1 MKEQLRAWFENRPPH
16 ERAILV
22 GVAVAVLLSLLWVGA
37 LRPMQSGSAVL
48 RESVAA
54 KQRLLVDLAQIDG
67 QDAGAGGGAGQDQ
80 TLLRLVK
87 NSSIEHGVELTR
99 ERPDGPNGLQVTF
112 GNVSFDALVAWLV
125 ALETQNSISVESA
138 SFTGTRQPGLVNG
151 QLLLRR
157 P

>member
-1 MKEQLRAWFENRPPH
+1 
-16 ERAILV
+16 
-22 GVAVAVLLSLLWVGA
+22 
-37 LRPMQSGSAVL
+37 
-48 RESVAA
+48 
-54 KQRLLVDLAQIDG
+54 
-67 QDAGAGGGAGQDQ
+67 
-80 TLLRLVK
+80 
-87 NSSIEHGVELTR
+87 
-99 ERPDGPNGLQVTF
+99 LQVTF